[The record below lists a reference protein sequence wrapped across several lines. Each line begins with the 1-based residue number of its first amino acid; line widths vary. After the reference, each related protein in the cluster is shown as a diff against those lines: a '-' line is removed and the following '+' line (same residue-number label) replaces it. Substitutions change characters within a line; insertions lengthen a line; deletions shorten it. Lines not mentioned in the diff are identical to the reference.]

1 MKAAEEKNRRGM
13 DASLEAGEEG
23 GGEDYGDLL
32 ESVSSWRRA
41 EGENNFQMHRDRIV
55 YVHNKITNHNF
66 LSHTEEQAARESRAG

>member
-13 DASLEAGEEG
+13 DASLKAGEEG
-23 GGEDYGDLL
+23 REDYGDLL

-55 YVHNKITNHNF
+55 YVHSKITNHNF
-66 LSHTEEQAARESRAG
+66 LSHTEEQAAHESHTG